1 MGVIIKNYIKNLK
14 NDKAHYIFIGFPLII
29 SLCVGLTLRDKMFD
43 VYADTRSRMFAIV
56 CVAIWIG
63 LFNSVLEICKE
74 RESIKMD
81 LKSGFSAAELFMSRF
96 LVQAVVCVFQSIII
110 FKICSLFVDFP
121 KEGAVIE
128 NMAHLEYVISI
139 FLITF
144 SADVMGLLI
153 SSLCVNNDIANR
165 SLPFILMV
173 QFIFSGQLF
182 ELGDTLDKISKFTI
196 SKWGMNL
203 LGSIGDIT
211 SLDLQMLVLKDS
223 VLDAFECSKGHVVFM
238 WLVLIAFIVV
248 FSVLSVVFIN
258 RIKKD
263 KK

>member
-14 NDKAHYIFIGFPLII
+14 NEKAHYIFIGFPLII
-29 SLCVGLTLRDKMFD
+29 SICVGLTLRGKMFED
-43 VYADTRSRMFAIV
+43 YRDTRSRLFAIV

-74 RESIKMD
+74 RSSIKMD
-81 LKSGFSAAELFMSRF
+81 LDSGFKAIELFLARF
-96 LVQAVVCVFQSIII
+96 IVQAVVCLFQAIII
-110 FKICSLFVDFP
+110 FVICALFADFP
-121 KEGAVIE
+121 SQGAI
-128 NMAHLEYVISI
+128 MKPSAFEYIISI

-153 SSLCVNNDIANR
+153 SSLCPSNDIANR

-182 ELGDTLDKISKFTI
+182 ELGDTLDKVSKFTI
-196 SKWGMNL
+196 SKWGMDL
-203 LGSIGDIT
+203 LGSIGNIT
-211 SLDLQMLVLKDS
+211 DLTITIPVDDS
-223 VLDAFECSKGHVVFM
+223 IYDAFEFTSNHVVNL
-238 WLVLIAFIVV
+238 WGILLLFIVI
-248 FSVLSVVFIN
+248 FSVLSIFFIS
-258 RIKKD
+258 RIKFE

>member
-14 NDKAHYIFIGFPLII
+14 NEKSHYIFIGFPLII
-29 SLCVGLTLRDKMFD
+29 SICVGLTLRGKMFED
-43 VYADTRSRMFAIV
+43 YRDTRSRLFAIV

-81 LKSGFSAAELFMSRF
+81 LDSGFKSIELFFARF
-96 LVQAVVCVFQSIII
+96 LVQAVVCLFQSIII
-110 FKICSLFVDFP
+110 FVICALFAEFP
-121 KEGAVIE
+121 SEGAVIGSSYI
-128 NMAHLEYVISI
+128 EYILSI

-153 SSLCVNNDIANR
+153 SSLCPSNDISNR

-196 SKWGMNL
+196 SKWGMDL
-203 LGSIGDIT
+203 LGSIGNIT
-211 SLDLQMLVLKDS
+211 DLTITIPVEDS
-223 VLDAFECSKGHVVFM
+223 IYDTFKFIAEHVINL
-238 WLVLIAFIVV
+238 WAILILFILI
-248 FSVLSVVFIN
+248 FSILSILFIY
-258 RIKKD
+258 RIKFE